1 MEKKP
6 TQHEKILNFM
16 KQKGGITCVDAFNN
30 GITQLA
36 SRIKE
41 LEREGHIINHN
52 RQEGTRLVKYSL
64 VVDNKIKNK
73 FNDFIKNIFN

>member
-1 MEKKP
+1 MKQL

-16 KQKGGITCVDAFNN
+16 QSNGGITCVDAFYN

-36 SRIKE
+36 ARIKE
-41 LEREGHIINHN
+41 LEKEGNVII
-52 RQEGTRLVKYSL
+52 RTRIPKSRLVKYSL

-73 FNDFIKNIFN
+73 FNDFIKNMFK